1 MADFD
6 SGLPIRSEADGLD
19 ERVLVKIQDGEDPS
33 GIDKTVEVS
42 EKLVHTRNHGEDP
55 NGVKKQIKVS
65 EEGHVNSDGD
75 YDASNNTKPSSS
87 GMIAHDRTAS
97 PDETHQNKRVTAV
110 AGEDDTV
117 CLDVAIR
124 DESGQRYDSDNPLPV
139 AITENEGLEIQD
151 FDQASAVVKDGS
163 TNHDYVVADGVTVL
177 LYGYRAS
184 GSGKMKAE
192 LQIGDGALTELF
204 VTKDVTFNSTANP
217 NIEGDLLRIPI
228 KVTGTA
234 NGTTI
239 RLVKTNRDNQ
249 AQDLYSTLMIIQKA
263 Q

>member
-19 ERVLVKIQDGEDPS
+19 ERVLVKVQDGEDPS

-87 GMIAHDRTAS
+87 GLIAHDRNAS
-97 PDETHQNKRVTAV
+97 VDETHQNKRVTAV
-110 AGEDDTV
+110 AGADDTV

-124 DESGQRYDSDNPLPV
+124 DESGASFSTANPLPV
-139 AITENEGLEIQD
+139 SLTENGGEEIHD
-151 FDQASAVVKDGS
+151 FDMASAIAKDGNS
-163 TNHDYVVADGVTVL
+163 EHTYSVASGVTVF
-177 LYGYRAS
+177 LYGYKAS
-184 GSGKMKAE
+184 ASGKMKAE
-192 LQIGDGALTELF
+192 LQIGDGAVSEVF
-204 VTKDVTFNSTANP
+204 STKDVTFNSTANP
-217 NIEGDLLRIPI
+217 NIAGDLFRTPI
-228 KVTGTA
+228 KVIGTA
-234 NGTTI
+234 NTTTI
-239 RLVKTNRDNQ
+239 KLIRTNRDNQ
-249 AQDLYSTLMIIQKA
+249 AQDLYSTFIIVQ
-263 Q
+263 QV